1 MHFSKVSFD
10 WPRRALIGSSNS
22 VFSLDEPFIKTFPSA
37 IKTKFEQ
44 HITNGEEIVKY
55 LSSLLKDLNE
65 SAKQISAISFDES
78 GNFYN
83 VIRARP
89 VIGWQLASSK
99 HQNDKKLIRDPL
111 YKVKKIH

>member
-1 MHFSKVSFD
+1 MYFSKVGFD
-10 WPRRALIGSSNS
+10 WLLSSSSDWLRR
-22 VFSLDEPFIKTFPSA
+22 FSKLFSA

-78 GNFYN
+78 GNFYT
-83 VIRARP
+83 
-89 VIGWQLASSK
+89 
-99 HQNDKKLIRDPL
+99 
-111 YKVKKIH
+111 

>member
-1 MHFSKVSFD
+1 MALENLRSD
-10 WPRRALIGSSNS
+10 WSIKFHRRT
-22 VFSLDEPFIKTFPSA
+22 FIKTFQSA

-78 GNFYN
+78 GKFYSALMFR
-83 VIRARP
+83 IRFL
-89 VIGWQLASSK
+89 IG
-99 HQNDKKLIRDPL
+99 
-111 YKVKKIH
+111 

>member
-1 MHFSKVSFD
+1 MPEGYKARQLEFEEFERNFEECISQRLVLIGS
-10 WPRRALIGSSNS
+10 WAQALIGW
-22 VFSLDEPFIKTFPSA
+22 DETFFSA

-78 GNFYN
+78 GNLYTWATSWLV
-83 VIRARP
+83 VIKR
-89 VIGWQLASSK
+89 
-99 HQNDKKLIRDPL
+99 
-111 YKVKKIH
+111 

>member
-1 MHFSKVSFD
+1 MYVN
-10 WPRRALIGSSNS
+10 L
-22 VFSLDEPFIKTFPSA
+22 LSA

-78 GNFYN
+78 GKFYSAFF
-83 VIRARP
+83 ILD
-89 VIGWQLASSK
+89 GET
-99 HQNDKKLIRDPL
+99 
-111 YKVKKIH
+111 